1 MRVTATE
8 AKYRFSNLCTQA
20 KREPVF
26 VEIAGQLDT
35 VILSAEHYQALKAN
49 VEENNRAICKKNFE
63 IEFADWIETQNA
75 LYETHGLPGSDLRP
89 W

>member
-8 AKYRFSNLCTQA
+8 AKYRFSSLCTQA

-49 VEENNRAICKKNFE
+49 VEENNWAIRKKNFE
-63 IEFADWIETQNA
+63 IEFADWIETQNV
-75 LYETHGLPGSDLRP
+75 LYETHGLPCSDLRP